1 MATEK
6 TGTLTAVDGVY
17 SNIADPLR
25 PPTSLKVGNNINQYP
40 AGVFTNQISGWSKQ
54 SQTAFN
60 SGAEFF
66 GFSSF
71 VDTDGTRFLL
81 FQVGDTLYEYAI
93 DTDTE
98 TSIMTALDL
107 TTDSGKKAIPCMR
120 MFVPYAASN
129 PYMVYV
135 NGKSKPQKIT
145 YAAGFTAA
153 DLQLN
158 AADFGTTALS
168 AALAGKTPSDPR
180 FCEPFLDRMI
190 YAGFTGAA
198 AFDILI
204 TNAGDAEV
212 CTQAS
217 PATET
222 DGGLMQVD
230 PQLGLVT
237 AVKAFKLSNA
247 TNEQIVLIGQ
257 EHGVSII
264 TGTGGS
270 TFKCYTLTDEY
281 GIPSNSG
288 FVQINSNLWF
298 LASDGVR
305 QFSAL
310 AENANLIGS
319 ALTFP
324 VQDMAYR
331 LNETYLYK
339 AHAVHHKRY
348 QEVQFWF
355 PVDSDTDPST
365 AFVMSYAGSR
375 DPQQLSVAIFTK
387 DGTECLASIYFDK
400 VFYGGNGDGIL
411 QRHHDGNLYDTEPV
425 VSQMDF
431 AMMVPDD
438 PETECSL
445 EKFTVVTY
453 GGGQKFLINTNY
465 LARVADGDTIGT
477 ERFDAEPTD
486 HILSS
491 TVTSGTVLDTWSLGN
506 SAIPSEHMRYH
517 DFYPIAAGALS
528 FEASLKCNESDHKLD
543 FMLANYR
550 LGVGNRNA

>member
-1 MATEK
+1 
-6 TGTLTAVDGVY
+6 
-17 SNIADPLR
+17 
-25 PPTSLKVGNNINQYP
+25 
-40 AGVFTNQISGWSKQ
+40 
-54 SQTAFN
+54 
-60 SGAEFF
+60 
-66 GFSSF
+66 
-71 VDTDGTRFLL
+71 
-81 FQVGDTLYEYAI
+81 
-93 DTDTE
+93 
-98 TSIMTALDL
+98 
-107 TTDSGKKAIPCMR
+107 
-120 MFVPYAASN
+120 
-129 PYMVYV
+129 MVYV

-298 LASDGVR
+298 LALV
-305 QFSAL
+305 
-310 AENANLIGS
+310 LI
-319 ALTFP
+319 
-324 VQDMAYR
+324 
-331 LNETYLYK
+331 
-339 AHAVHHKRY
+339 
-348 QEVQFWF
+348 
-355 PVDSDTDPST
+355 
-365 AFVMSYAGSR
+365 
-375 DPQQLSVAIFTK
+375 
-387 DGTECLASIYFDK
+387 
-400 VFYGGNGDGIL
+400 
-411 QRHHDGNLYDTEPV
+411 
-425 VSQMDF
+425 
-431 AMMVPDD
+431 
-438 PETECSL
+438 
-445 EKFTVVTY
+445 
-453 GGGQKFLINTNY
+453 
-465 LARVADGDTIGT
+465 
-477 ERFDAEPTD
+477 
-486 HILSS
+486 
-491 TVTSGTVLDTWSLGN
+491 
-506 SAIPSEHMRYH
+506 
-517 DFYPIAAGALS
+517 
-528 FEASLKCNESDHKLD
+528 
-543 FMLANYR
+543 
-550 LGVGNRNA
+550 